1 MMRFKRHLWI
11 LPAVVVWVLLTGMSK
26 PPGPEV
32 PVPEI
37 DFKATVRDDQDITTK
52 ISRASWNGEIF
63 FTGSR
68 GKGSITIS
76 FEKVKKVTA
85 TGSGGE
91 NKTDFQVTLKSGDV
105 VAVSFN
111 NDDKLLGTT
120 NFGTYRILAKNLK
133 EVVFE

>member
-1 MMRFKRHLWI
+1 MRFGRHLW
-11 LPAVVVWVLLTGMSK
+11 LLSAVVVWVLLTGMGK

-37 DFKATVRDDQDITTK
+37 DYKATVRDDQDITTK
-52 ISRASWNGEIF
+52 ISRASWNGAIF

-76 FEKVKKVTA
+76 FEKVKKVAA
-85 TGSGGE
+85 TGSGSD

>member
-11 LPAVVVWVLLTGMSK
+11 LSAVVVWVLLTGMSK
-26 PPGPEV
+26 PPGAEV

-68 GKGSITIS
+68 GKGVITIS

-91 NKTDFQVTLKSGDV
+91 NKTDFQVTLKSGDI

>member
-1 MMRFKRHLWI
+1 MRFRRHLCM
-11 LPAVVVWVLLTGMSK
+11 LSAVVLWVILTGMAR
-26 PPGPEV
+26 PPGPAV
-32 PVPEI
+32 PIPEI

-85 TGSGGE
+85 TGSGTD
-91 NKTDFQVTLKSGDV
+91 NKTDFQVTLKNGDV
-105 VAVSFN
+105 VGVSFN

-120 NFGTYRILAKNLK
+120 NFGTYRILARNIK
-133 EVVFE
+133 EIVFE